1 MPLRF
6 TTRLIL
12 SVVFLQALMLSVL
25 VWNSLR
31 LINNSHEELL
41 NSYIKDHRAVLA
53 TTLEPGLA
61 MQDHAMVQDA
71 LIQLQQNKSIKY
83 IRVLDRN
90 SNIFAEVGSGT
101 FPDSLE
107 LKTELYTQID
117 NKVYTEK
124 PIELYSQSL
133 GRAQIIY
140 SLEYITSLTQKTQG
154 QSSSIAA
161 IALTISILIS
171 VLFGVFLTKNLRK
184 LELGVVALSN
194 KELDYRINISSN
206 DEFADIA
213 NAFNQLAVNTEENYS
228 KLNDQK
234 TSLQQEKHR
243 MELLLNNIHA
253 VIMEADPHNMQ
264 FKYVSQQAEAL
275 LGYKTDEW
283 LTAGFLHEHLHPDDL
298 TWVINTIESQ
308 SGIDGEY
315 TIDYRL
321 KHISGKYI
329 WVRHIINF
337 TINDNNQNIARGII
351 IDINEQKETEQR
363 IVFLANHD
371 SLTGLYNRRRF
382 QEQLEQQIAYAKRF
396 SISSALLFI
405 DLNQF
410 KYIND
415 TLGHLAGDQCL
426 ISASNTL
433 KNSLRGVDIIGRL
446 GGDEFGVILPQIN
459 PDSARY
465 VAENLIEAL
474 ENEVQVPVAINT
486 QISACIGIAMF
497 PGDGST
503 PAELLAKADAA
514 MYTIKRSG
522 RGKIHLYT
530 PEDKELGNMKA
541 KVHWEDRIKRALRD
555 DTFILHYQPIL
566 NIKQNRIQHHEALLR
581 MRDDNGDLIYPGT
594 FLETAE
600 QFGLIR
606 DVDKWVIRKSIQV
619 QAESIR
625 NGHPVSLAVNLSGR
639 NFGDPDFMELVEST
653 LLEFNADA
661 GSIIFEITETAA
673 VENIATAK
681 TFVEDLR
688 SLGCRIALDDFGMGY
703 SSFHYLKNLPVDMV
717 KIDGSFIRNL
727 TLNNADQA
735 IVTAIRDLTKGMGIM
750 TVAEFVEN
758 ESILKKLSEMGIDYA
773 QGYHIATP
781 NASFVFNF
789 DSPAMQAKA

>member
-1 MPLRF
+1 MPFRF

-25 VWNSLR
+25 VWNNLR
-31 LINNSHEELL
+31 LINDSHEGLI

-61 MQDHAMVQDA
+61 MQDHAMVLDA
-71 LIQLQQNKSIKY
+71 LTQLQQNKIIQY
-83 IRVLDRN
+83 IRVIDRS
-90 SNIFAEVGSGT
+90 SNIFAEVGTGT
-101 FPDSLE
+101 FPENLD
-107 LKTELYTQID
+107 LKSKLYVQLDEQLYTQKSID
-117 NKVYTEK
+117 
-124 PIELYSQSL
+124 LYSQNL
-133 GRAQIIY
+133 GKVQIIY
-140 SLEYITSLTQKTQG
+140 SLGYITSLTKKTQG

-171 VLFGVFLTKNLRK
+171 ILFGIFLTKNLRK
-184 LELGVVALSN
+184 LEQGVLALSN

-213 NAFNQLAVNTEENYS
+213 SAFNQLAANTEENYT
-228 KLNDQK
+228 KLIDQK
-234 TSLQQEKHR
+234 TSLLQEKHR
-243 MELLLNNIHA
+243 MELLLDNIHA
-253 VIMEADPHNMQ
+253 VIMEADPHNIQ
-264 FKYVSQQAEAL
+264 FKYVSQQAESL
-275 LGYKTDEW
+275 LGYKIDEW
-283 LTAGFLHEHLHPDDL
+283 LVAGFLHEHLHPDDL
-298 TWVINTIESQ
+298 SWVINTLESQ

-337 TINDNNQNIARGII
+337 TVDDNQETIARGII

-363 IVFLANHD
+363 IVFLADHD
-371 SLTGLYNRRRF
+371 SLTGLYNRRCF

-396 SISSALLFI
+396 SITSSLLFI

-415 TLGHLAGDQCL
+415 SLGHLAGDQCL
-426 ISASNTL
+426 ISVANVL
-433 KNSLRGVDIIGRL
+433 KNSLRSVDIIGRL

-465 VAENLIEAL
+465 VAENIVEAL

-486 QISACIGIAMF
+486 QISACVGIAMF
-497 PGDGST
+497 PADGST
-503 PAELLAKADAA
+503 PAELLAKSDAA

-522 RGKIHLYT
+522 REKVHLYT

-541 KVHWEDRIKRALRD
+541 KVHWEDRIKRALRENS
-555 DTFILHYQPIL
+555 FILHYQPIL
-566 NIKQNRIQHHEALLR
+566 NIKENRIQHHEVLLR

-619 QAESIR
+619 QAQSIKR
-625 NGHPVSLAVNLSGR
+625 GRPVSLAVNLSGR
-639 NFGDPDFMELVEST
+639 NFGDPDFMELVEAT
-653 LLEFNADA
+653 LTEFNADA
-661 GSIIFEITETAA
+661 GAIIFEVTETAA

-681 TFVEDLR
+681 IFVESLR

-727 TLNNADQA
+727 TLNSADQA
-735 IVTAIRDLTKGMGIM
+735 IVTAIRDLTKGMGIQ

-758 ESILKKLSEMGIDYA
+758 EAILNKLNEMGIDYA
-773 QGYHIATP
+773 QGYHIAMP
-781 NASFVFNF
+781 SASFIF
-789 DSPAMQAKA
+789 DIEPPIAQVKG